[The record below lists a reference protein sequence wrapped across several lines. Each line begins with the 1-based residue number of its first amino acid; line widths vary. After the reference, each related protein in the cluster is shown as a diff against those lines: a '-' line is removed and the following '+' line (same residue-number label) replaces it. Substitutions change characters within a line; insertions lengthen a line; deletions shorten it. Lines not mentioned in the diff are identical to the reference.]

1 MTGIIRTTMLIT
13 VSRRND
19 AETGRTLEMATVII
33 VSRHEDNRMGAWK
46 SISQINSFA
55 IINKQELCKNP
66 PHLHDEHVL
75 RTSQAI
81 FLRLTT
87 SNIERACTDNR
98 QFALREQG
106 SMGQGTD
113 VFIVGG
119 GPAGLAAAIAV
130 RRQGFRVIVADGAKP
145 PVTKACGEGLLPDAL
160 KALTELGVEL
170 KETDGSALRGIRF
183 EDNRSSVSARFPD
196 GPGLGVRREVLH
208 QRMMERA
215 RDCGVSFLWNTPVT
229 GLLTEGVVAGGNKI
243 RAKWVIG
250 SDGGSSRVRRWS
262 GLESLAPQRKRFAFR
277 VHYRLEPWSDC
288 TQIHWG
294 EEAQA
299 YVTAVGAQEICVV
312 LILKKPDSHFDETL
326 RRFPKL
332 GRLLKG
338 AAQVGPERGAVTG
351 MFNLERVYRGNVA
364 LIGDASGSVDAITG
378 EGLSLSF
385 RQATAL
391 ADALAANDLERYRKA
406 HRRLLRRPRLMGQL
420 LLLLDRRNGLRERT
434 MRALEAAPQLFE
446 RMLAYHVGETRPL
459 QLARAS
465 AVFGWQFLTA

>member
-1 MTGIIRTTMLIT
+1 
-13 VSRRND
+13 
-19 AETGRTLEMATVII
+19 
-33 VSRHEDNRMGAWK
+33 
-46 SISQINSFA
+46 
-55 IINKQELCKNP
+55 
-66 PHLHDEHVL
+66 
-75 RTSQAI
+75 
-81 FLRLTT
+81 
-87 SNIERACTDNR
+87 
-98 QFALREQG
+98 
-106 SMGQGTD
+106 
-113 VFIVGG
+113 
-119 GPAGLAAAIAV
+119 
-130 RRQGFRVIVADGAKP
+130 
-145 PVTKACGEGLLPDAL
+145 
-160 KALTELGVEL
+160 
-170 KETDGSALRGIRF
+170 
-183 EDNRSSVSARFPD
+183 
-196 GPGLGVRREVLH
+196 
-208 QRMMERA
+208 
-215 RDCGVSFLWNTPVT
+215 
-229 GLLTEGVVAGGNKI
+229 
-243 RAKWVIG
+243 
-250 SDGGSSRVRRWS
+250 
-262 GLESLAPQRKRFAFR
+262 
-277 VHYRLEPWSDC
+277 LEPWSDC

>member
-1 MTGIIRTTMLIT
+1 
-13 VSRRND
+13 
-19 AETGRTLEMATVII
+19 
-33 VSRHEDNRMGAWK
+33 
-46 SISQINSFA
+46 
-55 IINKQELCKNP
+55 
-66 PHLHDEHVL
+66 
-75 RTSQAI
+75 
-81 FLRLTT
+81 
-87 SNIERACTDNR
+87 
-98 QFALREQG
+98 
-106 SMGQGTD
+106 MGQGTD
-113 VFIVGG
+113 VFVVGG

-229 GLLTEGVVAGGNKI
+229 GLLAEGVVAGGNKI

-277 VHYRLEPWSDC
+277 AHYQLEPWSDC
-288 TQIHWG
+288 TEIHWG